1 MVAGALLWQA
11 PGITHAEEVD
21 EYEFDQIVV
30 TANRLPTKVSESAA
44 NVKVINRDEIE
55 KGHYQNLRQLLQNV
69 NGVIVTGQG
78 YSGAKNIVHLNGND
92 RVVIMIDGRRVNLD
106 KGAAS
111 GRAGYDLNSLP
122 TLTNIERIEIVKG
135 AASALYGSDAVGGV
149 INIITRQGVKNQ
161 TTIDVGTGP
170 WGMRDYELTNQ
181 GTEQGW
187 TWFLTAGRH
196 EQDHF
201 AYKDFVSGKTKD
213 MPNSDYNQENITF
226 RLDKEIGENK
236 SITLNVEHANDKGGQ
251 PRMPPG
257 FKTPDTKDA
266 AGTSQHHPFSR
277 QTSITN
283 NWALTYNFDR
293 GMETAGYMR
302 VYQNYYS
309 SDFNNPGDSP
319 PFTSYS
325 NKASGAEWQD
335 AWRIDERNLLVG
347 GAEWRESKVD
357 NLAFYSGSKVNN
369 KAIYLEDRMILDK
382 KWTFTPGI
390 RYDRHNMFGSKT
402 TPRATVNYKMDDD
415 TNMYI
420 SWGKVFNAPNTDD
433 LFRPEDKWMVGNPNL
448 KPETG
453 HSTTIGINKKLND
466 KTEVSASYFQS
477 KLKDAIDWP
486 YDPEIKKYR
495 PININKQRKEGFE
508 LEIRTRFSPEWNVFG
523 AYSYLKIKEKKD
535 SHGYTADTKNNQ
547 PNGYRLGVN
556 YTNAGWDV
564 SLLGRGASGLSS
576 ANFTSSSYWVWDTS
590 INYALD
596 KNTRTYLKINNI
608 TNKAYEISGSNA
620 SEGGPGGFPMPGRN
634 YQIGIQY
641 SF

>member
-1 MVAGALLWQA
+1 MKRGKSKKQRHAWLCAMVAGTLLWQM

-30 TANRLPTKVSESAA
+30 TANRVPTKVAESAA

-55 KGHYQNLRQLLQNV
+55 QGHYQNLRQLLQNV

-78 YSGAKNIVHLNGND
+78 QPGAKNIVRLNGND
-92 RVVIMIDGRRVNLD
+92 RVVIMIDGRRVNMD

-111 GRAGYDLNSLP
+111 GRAGYDLNGLP

-149 INIITRQGVKNQ
+149 INIITRQGIENQ
-161 TTIDVGTGP
+161 TTIDISTGS
-170 WGMRDYELTNQ
+170 WGIRDYELTHQ

-187 TWFLTAGRH
+187 SWFLTAGRH

-213 MPNSDYNQENITF
+213 MPNSDYNQENLTF

-236 SITLNVEHANDKGGQ
+236 SITLDVEHANDKGGQ
-251 PRMPPG
+251 PYMPPG
-257 FKTPDTKDA
+257 FANKY
-266 AGTSQHHPFSR
+266 GSQHHPFAR

-283 NWALTYNFDR
+283 NWALTYNFDK
-293 GMETAGYMR
+293 GMETAGFMR

-309 SDFNNPGDSP
+309 SDSSNPEDKYE

-325 NKASGAEWQD
+325 NKASGVEWQD
-335 AWRIDERNLLVG
+335 TWRIDERNLLVG

-357 NLAFYSGSKVNN
+357 NLGLYSGSKVKN
-369 KAIYLEDRMILDK
+369 KAMYLEDRMILDR
-382 KWTFTPGI
+382 KWTFTPGV

-402 TPRATVNYKMDDD
+402 TPRAAVNYKMDDD
-415 TNMYI
+415 TNMYV

-433 LFRPEDKWMVGNPNL
+433 LYWPNQNGLVGNPNL

-453 HSTTIGINKKLND
+453 YSTTIGINKKLND

-477 KLKDAIDWP
+477 KLKDAIVWRDRGDYTYTP
-486 YDPEIKKYR
+486 VNYD
-495 PININKQRKEGFE
+495 KQRKEGFE
-508 LEIRTRFSPEWNVFG
+508 LEIRTR
-523 AYSYLKIKEKKD
+523 
-535 SHGYTADTKNNQ
+535 
-547 PNGYRLGVN
+547 
-556 YTNAGWDV
+556 
-564 SLLGRGASGLSS
+564 
-576 ANFTSSSYWVWDTS
+576 
-590 INYALD
+590 
-596 KNTRTYLKINNI
+596 
-608 TNKAYEISGSNA
+608 
-620 SEGGPGGFPMPGRN
+620 
-634 YQIGIQY
+634 
-641 SF
+641 